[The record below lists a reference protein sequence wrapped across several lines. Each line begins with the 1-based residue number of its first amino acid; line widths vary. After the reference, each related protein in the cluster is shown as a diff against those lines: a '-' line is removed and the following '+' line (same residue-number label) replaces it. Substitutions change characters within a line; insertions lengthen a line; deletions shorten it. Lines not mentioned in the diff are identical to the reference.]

1 MEKKP
6 DTGVE
11 ARAEGMHLEV
21 DDVREVV
28 EEIRS
33 TECLSV
39 APGAL
44 WNNVTQVK
52 QLNLKIFLTIT
63 LISNEY

>member
-44 WNNVTQVK
+44 
-52 QLNLKIFLTIT
+52 
-63 LISNEY
+63 